1 MSQDQEEEVE
11 KMHRS
16 KSVRRV
22 DKAGKVLSLHPL
34 QVEVV
39 ISNGEDKV
47 FMTSNWLVVLG
58 VVTGTITLTSKDKV
72 KGEAHNPNKLLS
84 QLLYQLFS
92 EDSCLESHN
101 ITKQLAA

>member
-58 VVTGTITLTSKDKV
+58 VVTVTITLTSKDKME
-72 KGEAHNPNKLLS
+72 GAHNPNKLLS
-84 QLLYQLFS
+84 QLFS
-92 EDSCLESHN
+92 EDSGLESHN

>member
-58 VVTGTITLTSKDKV
+58 VVTVTITLTSKDKME
-72 KGEAHNPNKLLS
+72 GEAHNPNKLLS
-84 QLLYQLFS
+84 QLFS